1 MTDDG
6 RARFRVNLATREV
19 EIEGSEAFV
28 RGFAARIE
36 ILFDRLEEAPAS
48 PAPSPVDDSVELPLF
63 QPQPQ
68 PQPQPPAEAPGL
80 PDLGPF
86 GQYLHHMASGTTEVD
101 KILASGFYLQQQST
115 DQTFA
120 TGDANKRLAEHGI
133 KIGNPS
139 QCVRQSLMA
148 KRVFMVS
155 RGRYRVSQQ
164 GRTYL
169 RQLMGPV
176 IPT

>member
-1 MTDDG
+1 MSE
-6 RARFRVNLATREV
+6 RARVRINLAQREV
-19 EIEGSEAFV
+19 EIEGGEAFV
-28 RGFAARIE
+28 EGFTARIE
-36 ILFDRLEEAPAS
+36 DLLARLGEAPSGSA
-48 PAPSPVDDSVELPLF
+48 AEDGLPLF
-63 QPQPQ
+63 QPHLTDPSATA
-68 PQPQPPAEAPGL
+68 AEDKEGL
-80 PDLGPF
+80 HPDMGPF
-86 GQYLHHMASGTTEVD
+86 GEYLHHMPSTSTEVD
-101 KILASGFYLQQQST
+101 RMLASGFFLQQSAT

-169 RQLMGPV
+169 RQLMGSV
-176 IPT
+176 IPA